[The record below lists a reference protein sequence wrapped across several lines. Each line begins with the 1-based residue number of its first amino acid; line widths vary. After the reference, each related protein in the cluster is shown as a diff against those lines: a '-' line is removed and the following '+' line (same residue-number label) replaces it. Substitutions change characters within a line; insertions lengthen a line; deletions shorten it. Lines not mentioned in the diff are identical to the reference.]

1 MVQSS
6 QTAPGQF
13 ARAVQAADARTRAE
27 GMLPPLT
34 APATISHGHGPEDGS
49 PPRFEREEGTAALA
63 DLLSPGHPRNADGTV
78 RPDGTAPPLS

>member
-1 MVQSS
+1 MK
-6 QTAPGQF
+6 QTGRLSAREAPGWSSLRSQ
-13 ARAVQAADARTRAE
+13 
-27 GMLPPLT
+27 LPALT